1 MGKSS
6 ITNQLLGDDYQWTDE
21 VNEVTGRGRHSTT
34 FRELIVLPG
43 GGILI
48 DNPGIREVHMWTDE
62 TTVRDRFADIE
73 KLSAA
78 CKFDDCKHRSDEG
91 CAIRAAITAGKLTQ
105 ARYQSYLKLE
115 GELSELH
122 RRVKQ
127 REQTGT
133 RRAKREQQREDRKF
147 SARKFRDQEDEP
159 PIRRG

>member
-1 MGKSS
+1 
-6 ITNQLLGDDYQWTDE
+6 
-21 VNEVTGRGRHSTT
+21 
-34 FRELIVLPG
+34 
-43 GGILI
+43 
-48 DNPGIREVHMWTDE
+48 MWTDE

-73 KLSAA
+73 KLSAE

-105 ARYQSYLKLE
+105 ARYESYLRLE
-115 GELSELH
+115 DELSELH